1 MTSEARASAVP
12 GRAHPA
18 GLPAL
23 RRCLVMGV
31 VNVTPDSFSDGGA
44 WLEPAAAVAHG
55 LRLAAEGADIVDV
68 GGESTRPG
76 AARVGE
82 AEELRRIGPV
92 VAELAAAGVLVSVDT
107 MRSAVAE
114 FALGAG
120 ARLVNDISGG
130 QADPRLPRLV
140 AAAGVPYVVAHWRG
154 FSREMQE
161 RAVYD
166 DVVREVRDE
175 LGRQV
180 DAVTAAG
187 VDPSMII
194 VDPGLGFAK
203 LAGHNWSLL
212 ARLGEISRLG
222 GGPSFP
228 VLVGASRKSFLG
240 RLLPDADGEP
250 RPVTGRDDATVA
262 VSALAA
268 ASGAW
273 CVRVHAVAANAD
285 AVRVAA
291 RWRDA
296 RGPEAGD
303 GLTSDRI
310 SLIGLR
316 VFGRHGVLDHE
327 RRDGQEFVVDAV
339 LWLDTRPAAAADDLA
354 LTVDYAAVA
363 GRLAAVVSGEPVALI
378 ETLADRLAA
387 ACLSAHPAVRDVEI
401 TVHKPHAPLIQS
413 FGDVT
418 VTIRRS
424 RA

>member
-1 MTSEARASAVP
+1 MTREAHTVTVP
-12 GRAHPA
+12 GGPGPA
-18 GLPAL
+18 GLPRL

-44 WLEPAAAVAHG
+44 WLEPAAAVSHG

-76 AARVGE
+76 AGRVAE

-92 VAELAAAGVLVSVDT
+92 ITELAAAGLIVSVDT
-107 MRSAVAE
+107 MRAAVAE

-130 QADPRLPRLV
+130 QADLALPRV
-140 AAAGVPYVVAHWRG
+140 AAAAGVPYVVAHWRG
-154 FSREMQE
+154 FSHDMQE

-166 DVVREVRDE
+166 DVVSEVRDE
-175 LGRQV
+175 LARQV

-194 VDPGLGFAK
+194 VDPALGFAK
-203 LAGHNWSLL
+203 LAGHNWALL
-212 ARLGEISRLG
+212 ARLGEVSRLG
-222 GGPSFP
+222 GWPPFP

-240 RLLPDADGEP
+240 RLLADAESPP
-250 RPVTGRDDATVA
+250 RPVAGRDDATVA

-268 ASGAW
+268 AAGAW

-296 RGPEAGD
+296 GQARPIEAD
-303 GLTSDRI
+303 
-310 SLIGLR
+310 
-316 VFGRHGVLDHE
+316 
-327 RRDGQEFVVDAV
+327 
-339 LWLDTRPAAAADDLA
+339 
-354 LTVDYAAVA
+354 
-363 GRLAAVVSGEPVALI
+363 
-378 ETLADRLAA
+378 
-387 ACLSAHPAVRDVEI
+387 
-401 TVHKPHAPLIQS
+401 
-413 FGDVT
+413 
-418 VTIRRS
+418 
-424 RA
+424 

>member
-1 MTSEARASAVP
+1 MASEARTSAAP

-76 AARVGE
+76 AARVDE
-82 AEELRRIGPV
+82 AEELRRISPV
-92 VAELAAAGVLVSVDT
+92 VSGLAAAGVLVSVDT
-107 MRSAVAE
+107 MRAAVAE
-114 FALGAG
+114 FAIGAG

-130 QADPRLPRLV
+130 RADPRMPRL
-140 AAAGVPYVVAHWRG
+140 AAEAGVPYVVAHWRG
-154 FSREMQE
+154 FSQDMQE
-161 RAVYD
+161 QAVYD

-180 DAVTAAG
+180 DAVVAAG

-194 VDPGLGFAK
+194 VDPALGFAK

-222 GGPSFP
+222 AGPPFP

-240 RLLPDADGEP
+240 RLLPDAEGEA
-250 RPVTGRDDATVA
+250 RPTAGRDDATVA

-268 ASGAW
+268 AAGAW

-296 RGPEAGD
+296 RGPEAG
-303 GLTSDRI
+303 
-310 SLIGLR
+310 
-316 VFGRHGVLDHE
+316 
-327 RRDGQEFVVDAV
+327 
-339 LWLDTRPAAAADDLA
+339 
-354 LTVDYAAVA
+354 
-363 GRLAAVVSGEPVALI
+363 
-378 ETLADRLAA
+378 
-387 ACLSAHPAVRDVEI
+387 
-401 TVHKPHAPLIQS
+401 
-413 FGDVT
+413 
-418 VTIRRS
+418 
-424 RA
+424 